1 MSLQKGDFILIN
13 YTAKV
18 KETNEVFDTTLEEVA
33 KKEHLHKEG
42 EIYEP
47 KLIVIGESWMLKVVD
62 ESFETMK
69 LNKPQ
74 SVEVPPDKA
83 FGPRDPEKIKR
94 VPLKQLLAKDIHNP
108 TIGMRIDYN
117 GKMATI
123 RSIGA
128 GRVLLDFNP
137 PLAGKTLVYDVTVDK
152 KLAADEEKVTALI
165 HRRIPLVDTEKF
177 KFTIQKKTLTIDMP
191 EDSFYIEGIQIAKR
205 GIAMDLQKFLPELT
219 EIKFVESFKSPPKPE
234 TAKPKTEEKKE
245 EPAKTEKPKAKAAA
259 KPKATPK
266 AAKAKP
272 KATEAK
278 PKAAAKPKAKA
289 KTAAKSKK
297 A

>member
-1 MSLQKGDFILIN
+1 MTLEKGDFILIN

-47 KLIVIGESWMLKVVD
+47 KLVVVGEGWVLKALD
-62 ESFETMK
+62 ESLTTMK
-69 LNKPQ
+69 LKKAQ
-74 SVEVPPDKA
+74 TVEIPPDKA
-83 FGPRDPEKIKR
+83 FGPRDPDKIKR

-108 TIGMRIDYN
+108 AIGMRIDYN

-137 PLAGKTLVYDVTVDK
+137 PLAGRTLVYEVTVDK
-152 KLAADEEKVTALI
+152 KLAANEEKTAALI
-165 HRRIPLVDTEKF
+165 HRRIPIVEPEKF
-177 KFTIQKKTLTIDMP
+177 KFTIQKKILTVDMP
-191 EDSFYIEGIQIAKR
+191 EESFYVEGIQIAKR
-205 GIAMDLQKFLPELT
+205 GVAMDVQRFLPELT
-219 EIKFVESFKSPPKPE
+219 EIKFVESFRSEPKPE
-234 TAKPKTEEKKE
+234 AEKEPKKE
-245 EPAKTEKPKAKAAA
+245 EQPEPKPKPKK
-259 KPKATPK
+259 KPKPK
-266 AAKAKP
+266 
-272 KATEAK
+272 
-278 PKAAAKPKAKA
+278 AKPKAKA
-289 KTAAKSKK
+289 EAKPKPKTKAKSPAKSKK

>member
-18 KETNEVFDTTLEEVA
+18 KETNEVFDSTLEEVA
-33 KKEHLHKEG
+33 KKEHLYKEG
-42 EIYEP
+42 ELYEP
-47 KLIVIGESWMLKVVD
+47 KLVVVGEGWMLKAVD

-69 LNKPQ
+69 LNKAQ
-74 SVEVPPDKA
+74 VVEVSPDNA

-94 VPLKQLLAKDIHNP
+94 VPLKQLFAKDVHNP
-108 TIGMRIDYN
+108 AIGMRIDYN

-152 KLAADEEKVTALI
+152 KLAADEEKVAALI
-165 HRRIPLVDTEKF
+165 HRRIPIVDAEKF
-177 KFTIQKKTLTIDMP
+177 KFTIQKKILAVDMP
-191 EDSFYIEGIQIAKR
+191 EESFYVEGVQIAKR
-205 GIAMDLQKFLPELT
+205 GIAMDVQKFLPELA
-219 EIKFVESFKSPPKPE
+219 EIKFVESFRSEPKPE
-234 TAKPKTEEKKE
+234 AAKETKKE
-245 EPAKTEKPKAKAAA
+245 EKAEEKTEPKPEAKKKP

-266 AAKAKP
+266 AE
-272 KATEAK
+272 TEAK
-278 PKAAAKPKAKA
+278 VAKPKAKA
-289 KTAAKSKK
+289 KPKTKAKTATKSKK